1 MEKHT
6 RPYSCENPQ
15 CNGRNFGDKAGLQR
29 HEKEKHRSEKFCC
42 PVGACP
48 RSARGFGR
56 KRNLDLHIS
65 RRHRGQMTDGVAVT
79 EGPMNEEVGMS
90 SDSLNSVGVGRSIT
104 DSVRRLELFVAPE
117 GIESLRA
124 TLREFEARKTKLAED
139 HAKVDAVI
147 DSLKKA
153 MEVVLKKQAHRLES
167 AVLQ

>member
-1 MEKHT
+1 
-6 RPYSCENPQ
+6 
-15 CNGRNFGDKAGLQR
+15 
-29 HEKEKHRSEKFCC
+29 
-42 PVGACP
+42 
-48 RSARGFGR
+48 
-56 KRNLDLHIS
+56 
-65 RRHRGQMTDGVAVT
+65 MTDGVAVT